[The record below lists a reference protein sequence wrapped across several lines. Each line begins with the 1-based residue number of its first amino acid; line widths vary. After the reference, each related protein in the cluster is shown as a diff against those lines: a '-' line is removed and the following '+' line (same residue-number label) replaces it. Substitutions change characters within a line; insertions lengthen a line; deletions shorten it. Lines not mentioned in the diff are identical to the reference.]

1 MSIFKTKNFLALL
14 GACILLASCVTNK
27 DFVAMPEWAS
37 LAAESDLGGD
47 FFELKWTDEK
57 TQEVAVAEY
66 LAGVGTE
73 LHFEAKTE
81 NLTDGKEVFAYIY
94 RNNAKGKDD
103 FVQKVLCKV
112 KDGKVFGE
120 LQIIESVE
128 FLNGLSEN
136 DALAYFFALG
146 QQISKPIK
154 IGFAFKII
162 VWGNPYKDVQNNS
175 SYVLEDMNDGKKY
188 SQRRYCSD
196 DRIIVDDKH
205 YYLKF
210 TNVKPGVIYRIRYC
224 LGRESFGSVIYGD
237 ISFGALME

>member
-37 LAAESDLGGD
+37 LVAESDLGGD

-94 RNNAKGKDD
+94 RSNAKGKDD

-112 KDGKVFGE
+112 KDGKVFGHVLMKE
-120 LQIIESVE
+120 PNE
-128 FLNGLSEN
+128 FLETLSEN
-136 DALAYFFALG
+136 DKVAYFFVLG
-146 QQISKPIK
+146 PQISKPVK
-154 IGFAFKII
+154 IGFAFKITI
-162 VWGNPYKDVQNNS
+162 CDNPYKYVQNDA
-175 SYVLEDMNDGKKY
+175 YQLEDITEGKKY
-188 SQRRYCSD
+188 AQKKFCND
-196 DRIIVDDKH
+196 DKIPVDDKH
-205 YYLKF
+205 FYLKF
-210 TNVKPGVIYRIRYC
+210 TNVKPGLIYQIRYC
-224 LGRESFGSVIYGD
+224 LGGKGEGHVVYDNLSFVLLMGD
-237 ISFGALME
+237 